1 MSATAAMQ
9 IGSDLRNARIHSGLS
24 VASELATWLD
34 KPKNSRVSLFDAW
47 KMNRILNRLNRSSE
61 GIVAELERVIES
73 HAISPLPPDRAG
85 AEYGSVRDLILDEQ
99 AVCAHALDLQAGFSG
114 YGFLR
119 KKMAR
124 LQINSERLLDL
135 ADWLDAMSTPEEM
148 EARFKAL
155 AEDIAEGNYVPLA
168 LVQ

>member
-1 MSATAAMQ
+1 
-9 IGSDLRNARIHSGLS
+9 
-24 VASELATWLD
+24 
-34 KPKNSRVSLFDAW
+34 
-47 KMNRILNRLNRSSE
+47 
-61 GIVAELERVIES
+61 
-73 HAISPLPPDRAG
+73 
-85 AEYGSVRDLILDEQ
+85 LDEQ